1 MSGPGWLPDPDERL
15 TMALVRLRDNA
26 AEERQMSTRTMNAI
40 LAILLSEID
49 AVDAAEEE
57 SDV

>member
-15 TMALVRLRDNA
+15 TLALVLLRDNA
-26 AEERQMSTRTMNAI
+26 AEERQISTRTMNAI